1 MSRPFSPDSLS
12 GSNGESTSTPSA
24 ASRRICRQLVVEA
37 ETQDEGVR
45 VTLYCKVSL
54 PSTASSSSHPHN
66 LLTLLPSSRLTASST
81 YSLPL
86 QDDSPEALAA
96 ARKIGILSTTSN
108 ELSLVQN
115 GFDSPGARSLRRRR
129 SSAASD
135 LLSRMNGTESDERRE
150 IEVVQDGERVA
161 LRLMPE
167 DGAVVSPPSGSPAT
181 ERPTSRA
188 GAATPT
194 QAGQRNLEF
203 LVVLTLEVEFG
214 RLRLPRFA
222 HTITVPTP
230 LCLRNTLFFDLPSPP
245 PSSAYST
252 WDLSVRPSLSN
263 AQSTSHPA
271 VNVEGTRISGTFPTT
286 SSVSLRWA
294 PQLADGIA
302 SLVIKRALLET
313 SWKVDE
319 NGAATAEVEVSGH
332 FEYSGLRE
340 KQWIEVEV
348 GMPFVQAEG
357 SPLDI
362 TGCIASDGITSIL
375 DWEVAP
381 APNSAAPSPHSTN
394 QLDLPV
400 KTPPELPS
408 LPPLIRQPTES
419 GLSDSAASVLS
430 TSASTSYPFTPTPA
444 PRRKRVSSRTSDPR
458 PPSWTS
464 LFDTAPPAPP
474 VLDTSFST
482 ESPSRALP
490 GPRVVKE
497 PSLLQQAA
505 PFDPEASAMDMS
517 FEVSSVPS
525 TSSDLLDGPAVQP
538 TLSTSAKQAVERS
551 ATCLV
556 RVQIDLGPS
565 LRSFASL
572 PTTAGDD
579 DLAPAFSF
587 ALALHFSSSALSA
600 ETAPDSSVRLVL
612 PSITL
617 PSAQHEENVVSV
629 SSTLSHRLIELVSPP
644 PVSPDET
651 VEPPMS
657 PLPASKGVARWST
670 LRTGATPTG
679 TAPPPV
685 QVDILS
691 ADASLAERVD
701 TPPAPSPLA
710 SDWTGAEA
718 DFAEGLAASAREDE
732 TADLLDERAPSPST
746 AAPSVIEVEAPVTVS
761 TTDEPPSAS
770 VDDTPPTTSFDDT
783 PLAHVNVTITPVPP
797 APGHSLWEYYYEFE
811 FTPAYTGAIASE
823 RSSADLTALAAWN
836 EQGEACLE
844 TEPSEAQDAKGQRFR
859 VERARRLVLVAHHS
873 DGVRPGLGSILRLE
887 RQIVKLSVELVPLKG
902 LISEPRRA
910 EAIYASR
917 TSTSLVRFCVPSGA
931 PLGPFF
937 TFRRAKMAGTHRLAV
952 APEAWTLPSLPTR
965 LWQLLMILFAL
976 GIYYAIYA
984 ATSTPTLS
992 QGLSRRQLRTTSV
1005 DATPAISS
1013 SSAMTSF
1020 LRTPHTVTT
1029 TATSTSTIISF
1040 ITHTP
1045 ASTPPVVHTTT
1056 LYRTT
1061 TIRQATPVTP
1071 TAPLAFDDSL
1081 PPATSATIIPRR
1093 EHSLAREDAHSLVE
1107 SFRVWLE
1114 RVKLEVR
1121 LRWRDLLA
1129 FVM

>member
-1 MSRPFSPDSLS
+1 MSRPFSPDPLS
-12 GSNGESTSTPSA
+12 GSNGDSASTPSA
-24 ASRRICRQLVVEA
+24 ASRRICRGLVVDA
-37 ETQDEGVR
+37 DAHDEGVR
-45 VTLYCKVSL
+45 ATLYCKVSL

-66 LLTLLPSSRLTASST
+66 LLTLLPSSRLSYSST

-86 QDDSPEALAA
+86 HDESPEALAA
-96 ARKIGILSTTSN
+96 TRKVGILSSTSD

-115 GFDSPGARSLRRRR
+115 GFDSPGARSIRRRR
-129 SSAASD
+129 SSATSD
-135 LLSRMNGTESDERRE
+135 LLSRMNGVESDERRE

-161 LRLMPE
+161 LRLLPG
-167 DGAVVSPPSGSPAT
+167 DGAVDSPPSGSPAT
-181 ERPTSRA
+181 ERPASRA

-203 LVVLTLEVEFG
+203 VVVLKIDIDAG
-214 RLRLPRFA
+214 RLRLPHFA
-222 HTITVPTP
+222 NTITVPTP
-230 LCLRNTLFFDLPSPP
+230 LCLRNTLVFDLPSPP

-294 PQLADGIA
+294 PQLPDGA
-302 SLVIKRALLET
+302 APLVVMRTALET
-313 SWKVDE
+313 KWKVDE
-319 NGAATAEVEVSGH
+319 AGAATAEVDVSGH

-340 KQWIEVEV
+340 KQWVEV
-348 GMPFVQAEG
+348 AVGVPFVQAQG
-357 SPLDI
+357 SPLEI
-362 TGCIASDGITSIL
+362 AGCVASDGVTSVL
-375 DWEVAP
+375 DWEVVP
-381 APNSAAPSPHSTN
+381 APNSAEPSAPSSN

-408 LPPLIRQPTES
+408 LPPLVRQPTES
-419 GLSDSAASVLS
+419 GLSDSTASVLS

-444 PRRKRVSSRTSDPR
+444 PRKRVSSRTSDPR

-525 TSSDLLDGPAVQP
+525 TSSDLLDEPAAQP
-538 TLSTSAKQAVERS
+538 VPSTSAMQPNERS
-551 ATCLV
+551 PACLV
-556 RVQIDLGPS
+556 RVQLDLGPS

-572 PTTAGDD
+572 PTTAGNE
-579 DLAPAFSF
+579 DLSPAFSF
-587 ALALHFSSSALSA
+587 TLALQFPFSSLSA
-600 ETAPDSSVRLVL
+600 ALAPDSSLRLTL

-617 PSAQHEENVVSV
+617 STAQHEENVVSV
-629 SSTLSHRLIELVSPP
+629 SSTSPNRLIELVAPP
-644 PVSPDET
+644 PVSPEET
-651 VEPPMS
+651 AEPPMS

-670 LRTGATPTG
+670 LRTGAAPTG
-679 TAPPPV
+679 SAPPPV
-685 QVDILS
+685 QVESLS
-691 ADASLAERVD
+691 ADASLAERVEA
-701 TPPAPSPLA
+701 PPAPSPLA
-710 SDWTGAEA
+710 SDWTGAAA
-718 DFAEGLAASAREDE
+718 DFAEGLAASAREEE
-732 TADLLDERAPSPST
+732 TADLLDERPPSPST
-746 AAPSVIEVEAPVTVS
+746 APSVIEVEAAASVS
-761 TTDEPPSAS
+761 NVDEPPST
-770 VDDTPPTTSFDDT
+770 VLNDT
-783 PLAHVNVTITPVPP
+783 PLAHVNVTMTPVPP

-811 FTPAYTGAIASE
+811 FTPAYTGTITSE

-836 EQGEACLE
+836 EQGEACLKNE
-844 TEPSEAQDAKGQRFR
+844 QLDAQEAKGQRFR
-859 VERARRLVLVAHHS
+859 VEGAQRLVLAVH
-873 DGVRPGLGSILRLE
+873 RPEEGSLPKMGSIVQFE
-887 RQIVKLSVELVPLKG
+887 RQIVKLSVELVPLQG

-917 TSTSLVRFCVPSGA
+917 TNTSLVRFCVPSGA

-937 TFRRAKMAGTHRLAV
+937 TFKRTRVTRTHHFAV
-952 APEAWTLPSLPTR
+952 APAASTSPSLRTR
-965 LWQLLMILFAL
+965 VWQLLTILFVL
-976 GIYYAIYA
+976 GIYYAIHA

-992 QGLSRRQLRTTSV
+992 RKQSRRQLRTTSV
-1005 DATPAISS
+1005 DATPNPSG
-1013 SSAMTSF
+1013 SSAMTPF

-1061 TIRQATPVTP
+1061 TIRQVTPVTP
-1071 TAPLAFDDSL
+1071 TTPLAFDDSL
-1081 PPATSATIIPRR
+1081 PPATSATVLPRQQ
-1093 EHSLAREDAHSLVE
+1093 HSLAQEDLHSLLE
-1107 SFRVWLE
+1107 SFQVWLE

-1121 LRWRDLLA
+1121 TRWRDLLA